1 MNVVYRDLVLRD
13 FLSQCVH
20 LSGTYWPPN
29 KHRRVGIRS
38 WQDTAESDSTVS
50 AAQSLTPRCFVRGTK
65 EMFFWFTFDTK
76 NCADCWAL
84 FCKLKEQ
91 VSPGFT
97 VWCPLK
103 QILWKVLPDAGLQGG
118 GGGGGRG
125 RGQLSAHIQHCQWV
139 KIGATRSAL
148 ITTQHVDPCQP
159 LGMALWNKEG
169 LSLSESYMTHCQP
182 KCLHKMFFFAWEGS
196 PKTKNYFT

>member
-1 MNVVYRDLVLRD
+1 MNVVCRDLVLRD

-50 AAQSLTPRCFVRGTK
+50 AA
-65 EMFFWFTFDTK
+65 
-76 NCADCWAL
+76 DCWAL
-84 FCKLKEQ
+84 FCKLKKQ